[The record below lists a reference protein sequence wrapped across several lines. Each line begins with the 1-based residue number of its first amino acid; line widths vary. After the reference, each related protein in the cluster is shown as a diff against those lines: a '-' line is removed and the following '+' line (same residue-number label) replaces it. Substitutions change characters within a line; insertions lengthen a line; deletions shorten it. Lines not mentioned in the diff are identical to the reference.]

1 MNARSELAGNAT
13 RLLLSLFLSG
23 ALVASCFAQQPA
35 PSPPAPSAGKDIEAP
50 IPGDWAPEL
59 LYGIWNSDNP
69 EASEALYRAAFAA
82 GPDIIPQLEA
92 ALADDRTAEFAA
104 QSLAFIGGRQSLEI
118 LAKLMKDKRDL
129 GLRRFFYGA
138 LGEIATPEATRVLL
152 DAIANSDAQPDRT
165 ITEAAILALTV
176 RSDKALIPELREA
189 ESKAHDPVVRDDVEN
204 AIDVIGARAKYLA
217 TPEGEKPDFS
227 IERAVRT
234 YFIPAL
240 ETSPPP
246 SAQAKTTRAQTAKQA
261 AHPAAPERPPVTV
274 KIDRLTFSPDK
285 TRALASVTFEIPG
298 TVAKYDMVL
307 QKQLGN
313 WTLASVWLGP
323 EYQQPEPKPAAP

>member
-1 MNARSELAGNAT
+1 MSARRTPGAMAK
-13 RLLLSLFLSG
+13 RLLLSFFLSG
-23 ALVASCFAQQPA
+23 ALGASCLAQQPA
-35 PSPPAPSAGKDIEAP
+35 ASPVTPSAGKEIEAP

-82 GPDIIPQLEA
+82 GPDIIPQLDA

-104 QSLAFIGGRQSLEI
+104 QSLAFIGGKQSLET
-118 LAKLMKDKRDL
+118 LAKLMNDKRDL

-152 DAIANSDAQPDRT
+152 DAIAESDAQPDRT

-176 RSDKALIPELREA
+176 RSDMALIPKLREA
-189 ESKAHDPVVRDDVEN
+189 ESKAQDPVVRDDVEN

-217 TPEGEKPDFS
+217 TPEGQKPDFS
-227 IERAVRT
+227 IQRAVRT

-240 ETSPPP
+240 ESP
-246 SAQAKTTRAQTAKQA
+246 SAPSGAAKTTGSQTAQA
-261 AHPAAPERPPVTV
+261 TRSAAAERPPVTV
-274 KIDRLTFSPDK
+274 RIDRLTFSPDK
-285 TRALASVTFEIPG
+285 ARALASVTFEIPG

-307 QKQLGN
+307 QKLLGN

>member
-1 MNARSELAGNAT
+1 MNARRKLGMASPR
-13 RLLLSLFLSG
+13 RLLSFFLCN
-23 ALVASCFAQQPA
+23 AIAASCFAQQAA
-35 PSPPAPSAGKDIEAP
+35 PSPPAPSAGKEIEAP

-59 LYGIWNSDNP
+59 LYGIWNSENP

-104 QSLAFIGGRQSLEI
+104 QSLAFMGGKQALEI
-118 LAKLMKDKRDL
+118 LAKLMDDRREL

-152 DAIANSDAQPDRT
+152 GAIANSDAQPDRT

-176 RSDKALIPELREA
+176 RSDKALIPGLREA
-189 ESKAHDPVVRDDVEN
+189 ESKVHDPVVRDDVEN
-204 AIDVIGARAKYLA
+204 AIDVISARAQYLS

-240 ETSPPP
+240 ETSPASSAPAKTAK
-246 SAQAKTTRAQTAKQA
+246 AQAAKQA
-261 AHPAAPERPPVTV
+261 AQSAASARPPVTV
-274 KIDRLTFSPDK
+274 RIDRLTFSPAK

-298 TVAKYDMVL
+298 EVAKYDMVL
-307 QKQLGN
+307 QKNLGD

-323 EYQQPEPKPAAP
+323 EYQEPESKKGAP